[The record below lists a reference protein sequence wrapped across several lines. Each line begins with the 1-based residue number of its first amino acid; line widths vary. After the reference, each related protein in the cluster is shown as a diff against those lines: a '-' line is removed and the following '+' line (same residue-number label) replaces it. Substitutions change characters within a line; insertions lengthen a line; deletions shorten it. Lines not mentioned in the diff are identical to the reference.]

1 MPRQPVARTAGGQ
14 VGGMR
19 IHVPHAVAHRAGLAV
34 RAVAPA
40 PVLAI
45 AAALGGARE
54 AAPEFQDRAER
65 RCAVRIGHQG
75 RAGDQIRRRQAGNV
89 GAVRYSVR
97 YVDALH
103 FAFSSKIFT
112 LPRFVLDYIG
122 VVSYYRDM
130 SKTPISKSQKRAMEL
145 LGLAS
150 VDGYSEAASALEAA
164 GCYRDG
170 IPAGQTWRTAAKLSD
185 ADLVAGIRKSDEGFG
200 MSAVNIAEYG
210 Y

>member
-1 MPRQPVARTAGGQ
+1 
-14 VGGMR
+14 
-19 IHVPHAVAHRAGLAV
+19 
-34 RAVAPA
+34 
-40 PVLAI
+40 
-45 AAALGGARE
+45 
-54 AAPEFQDRAER
+54 
-65 RCAVRIGHQG
+65 
-75 RAGDQIRRRQAGNV
+75 
-89 GAVRYSVR
+89 
-97 YVDALH
+97 
-103 FAFSSKIFT
+103 
-112 LPRFVLDYIG
+112 
-122 VVSYYRDM
+122 M

-164 GCYRDG
+164 GCCRDG

>member
-1 MPRQPVARTAGGQ
+1 
-14 VGGMR
+14 MR

-75 RAGDQIRRRQAGNV
+75 RAGDQIRRRQAGN
-89 GAVRYSVR
+89 GYISPFLQQSARG
-97 YVDALH
+97 
-103 FAFSSKIFT
+103 
-112 LPRFVLDYIG
+112 PRFVLDYIG

-130 SKTPISKSQKRAMEL
+130 SKTPISKSQKRAMDL

-164 GCYRDG
+164 RCYRDG

-185 ADLVAGIRKSDEGFG
+185 ADLVVGIRKSDEGFG